1 MRVLKAFIAVV
12 ALVLVALVVA
22 QVPGGQS
29 LLGIVLPY
37 LAFAIF
43 LGGFIYKVVYW
54 AKSPVPFR
62 IPTTC
67 GQENS
72 LPFIK
77 QNKLDCPTTK
87 GQVVGRMLL
96 EVLLFRSLFRNTRAS
111 IHDGPTLAYGSN
123 KWLWLFALL
132 FHYSFLVIILR
143 HMRLFTDP
151 IAGFV
156 PMLEFADG
164 FLEVGATTIYQSS
177 FILLAAVTFLFLR
190 RVVRPYLRYIS
201 LPADYFPLLLI
212 FGIGLSG
219 ILMRHVF
226 RVDIVSV
233 KELTMGLVTFSPS
246 IEGQIGAIFFVHIFL
261 VCVLLAY
268 FPFSKLMHLG
278 GVFMSPTRNM
288 ANNSRMVRHENPWN
302 DPNIKPHSYASYE
315 DEFRQF
321 MVDADLPVEKQP
333 EPATAEPEA
342 EEAAPT
348 EEPKA

>member
-12 ALVLVALVVA
+12 ALALVALVVA
-22 QVPGGQS
+22 RIPGGQS

-43 LGGFIYKVVYW
+43 LGGFVYRVVGW

-72 LPFIK
+72 LSFIK
-77 QNKLDCPTTK
+77 QNKLDCPSTK
-87 GQVVGRMLL
+87 AGVVGRMIL

-111 IHDGPTLAYGSN
+111 IHDGPKLVYGSN

-132 FHYSFLVIILR
+132 FHYSFLVIVLR

-151 IAGFV
+151 VVGFV
-156 PMLEFADG
+156 SSLE
-164 FLEVGATTIYQSS
+164 LGATTIYQSS
-177 FILLAAVTFLFLR
+177 FILLAAVAFLLLR
-190 RVVRPYLRYIS
+190 RLVRPYLRYIS

-226 RVDIVSV
+226 RVDIVAV
-233 KELTMGLVTFSPS
+233 KELTVGLATFSPVVDS
-246 IEGQIGAIFFVHIFL
+246 QIGSIFFVHVFL
-261 VCVLLAY
+261 VSVLMAY

-288 ANNSRMVRHENPWN
+288 VNNSRMVRHENPWN
-302 DPNIKPHSYASYE
+302 DPKIKPHSYAGYE
-315 DEFRQF
+315 DEFREF
-321 MVDADLPVEKQP
+321 MVEAGLPVEKELPPAPP
-333 EPATAEPEA
+333 EEA
-342 EEAAPT
+342 EAPA